1 MRPYSIDFV
10 TQFGAVGPSWE
21 HSVLH
26 SALRSTLHSALH
38 SSMHSALHSALHSTL
53 RSALLCTLAAL
64 PVLRFCSACC
74 SALCSA
80 MFLRNIA
87 LPSALHSALHWA
99 LRFCSE
105 QASTLSLNALR
116 ARAAR
121 EQGLHVIRQ
130 TCCVAARPARAV
142 LALRLLPVQG
152 TQLKVPSCFRLVL
165 SVLCCF
171 FCCSRC
177 FCVACNA

>member
-1 MRPYSIDFV
+1 MACTRLS
-10 TQFGAVGPSWE
+10 QLRGLW
-21 HSVLH
+21 LH
-26 SALRSTLHSALH
+26 LLLSLFLLRRSLFPCMLLCILICTLLC
-38 SSMHSALHSALHSTL
+38 
-53 RSALLCTLAAL
+53 ALLCTLAVP

-74 SALCSA
+74 SAFCSA
-80 MFLRNIA
+80 MFLCNIA

-105 QASTLSLNALR
+105 QASTLSQNALR
-116 ARAAR
+116 ARVAR

-130 TCCVAARPARAV
+130 TCCVAARPALAV
-142 LALRLLPVQG
+142 LALRLLLVQG